1 MHLIDPAFTTTNFLD
16 IKVRNDLSLRSVIA
30 DYTVAVAIVGRR
42 PIHELLGALL
52 GRARDETA
60 VALLFLIIMATVRCE
75 FLLV

>member
-1 MHLIDPAFTTTNFLD
+1 MHLINPAFITTNFLD

-30 DYTVAVAIVGRR
+30 NDPVAIVGRR

-52 GRARDETA
+52 RWAWNETA